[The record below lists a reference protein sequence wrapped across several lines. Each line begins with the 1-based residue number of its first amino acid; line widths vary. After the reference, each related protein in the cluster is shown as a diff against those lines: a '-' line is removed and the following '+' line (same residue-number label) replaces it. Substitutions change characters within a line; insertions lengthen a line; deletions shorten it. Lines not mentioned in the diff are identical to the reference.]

1 MGGTMTR
8 RFALALAIGLAVGAC
23 SGPFAMQD
31 APPPPTQTPIQDAA
45 PPSGAPTPVVTPTLT
60 PSATPAPNAS
70 GTGVAHR
77 GQVLFS
83 TKAVSGTATSC
94 QVNDQVP
101 FNPDGMQA
109 VSVGVPVFATYIFES
124 TQSADPVKLSALL
137 HGVLFGQQVTLSIP
151 DTQGRDCYADP
162 TDLSKLPGWGPG
174 TYTFQ
179 AFNSDKE
186 ISQGILAVLPL
197 P

>member
-1 MGGTMTR
+1 MTR
-8 RFALALAIGLAVGAC
+8 TFALALAIGLAVGAC
-23 SGPFAMQD
+23 SGPFANQD
-31 APPPPTQTPIQDAA
+31 APPPPTQTPIQNAT
-45 PPSGAPTPVVTPTLT
+45 PRSGAPTSVVTPTPT
-60 PSATPAPNAS
+60 PMRDAPPPPSA
-70 GTGVAHR
+70 TGVAHR

-83 TKAVSGTATSC
+83 TKAVTGTATSC
-94 QVNDQVP
+94 QVNDQAP

-109 VSVGVPVFATYIFES
+109 VSLGVPVYATYIFAP
-124 TQSADPVKLSALL
+124 TPGADPVKLSALL
-137 HGVLFGQQVTLSIP
+137 HGVLFGQQVTLP
-151 DTQGRDCYADP
+151 VAVTQGRDCYADP

-179 AFNSDKE
+179 AFNSTGE